1 MMLNEPT
8 VGNALRG
15 VLLFGTPR
23 RAFPTVPN
31 LATINDDMCETL
43 HQECDYLALSSG
55 KDTLSRIAAE
65 GGYHEIHFLF

>member
-15 VLLFGTPR
+15 VPLFGTPR

-43 HQECDYLALSSG
+43 H
-55 KDTLSRIAAE
+55 
-65 GGYHEIHFLF
+65 